1 MPRRRDM
8 SSMGPDLEMG
18 SLREEMVKLPWVCR
32 VVAAERSRAAGCG
45 SSGEVTGF
53 ILIVGILDVL
63 NGQGKMMTTAGE
75 VG

>member
-32 VVAAERSRAAGCG
+32 VVAVERSRAAGCG
-45 SSGEVTGF
+45 SSGELMGF
-53 ILIVGILDVL
+53 IFEIGFVALMVAVVRTVDELVGR
-63 NGQGKMMTTAGE
+63 
-75 VG
+75 